1 MLVTVTGGACNKS
14 CHWHLNFTFQKLGPG
29 PWPGVTVPVPVP
41 VPESESESDWKQ
53 HEAHRGWR
61 ILWPAGVLKLS
72 FVSLSLLVL
81 ADSEATGSENAWV
94 VQIQVAVAG
103 RPPVGRR

>member
-53 HEAHRGWR
+53 HEAHRGWK

-81 ADSEATGSENAWV
+81 AGLLGGHWQRECVGCADSSRCGK
-94 VQIQVAVAG
+94 
-103 RPPVGRR
+103 VGRR